1 MTRPFVFLDRDGTLI
16 EDRHYAHA
24 LSDYAP
30 LPGAYEAVR
39 ALRAAGFGTA
49 IVSNQSGVGRG
60 LFSAADHARFEAH
73 LLADFAAHG
82 APLDAAYHCPHRPD
96 EGCDC
101 RKPRP
106 GLLERAAREHGVD
119 LAASWVLGDKES
131 DVGLA
136 RNAGCAAVQIGTGAR
151 ADGVPVAPSLLV
163 AIERFVLAA
172 QR

>member
-1 MTRPFVFLDRDGTLI
+1 VSRPFVFLDRDGTLI
-16 EDRHYAHA
+16 EDRGYHFE

-49 IVSNQSGVGRG
+49 IVTNQSGIGRG
-60 LFSAADHARFEAH
+60 LFSEADFARFQVH

-82 APLDAAYHCPHRPD
+82 AELDASYHCPHTPD
-96 EGCDC
+96 AGCDC

-106 GLLERAAREHGVD
+106 GLLLRAQRELGAD
-119 LAASWVLGDKES
+119 LAASWVIGNEES

-136 RNAGCAAVQIGTGAR
+136 RAAGCAAVQIGEPGVPDIRAAVALVLGAR
-151 ADGVPVAPSLLV
+151 
-163 AIERFVLAA
+163 
-172 QR
+172 

>member
-1 MTRPFVFLDRDGTLI
+1 MRPFVFLDRDGTLI

-24 LSDYAP
+24 LADYAP

-49 IVSNQSGVGRG
+49 IVSNQSGIGRG
-60 LFSAADHARFEAH
+60 LFSGADHARFESH

-96 EGCDC
+96 AGCDC

-106 GLLERAAREHGVD
+106 GLLERARREHGVD
-119 LAASWVLGDKES
+119 LGASWVVGDKES
-131 DVGLA
+131 DVELA
-136 RNAGCAAVQIGTGAR
+136 RNAGCAAILIGMEAR
-151 ADGVPVAPSLLV
+151 ADAGPVAPTLLAAV
-163 AIERFVLAA
+163 QRFVLAA